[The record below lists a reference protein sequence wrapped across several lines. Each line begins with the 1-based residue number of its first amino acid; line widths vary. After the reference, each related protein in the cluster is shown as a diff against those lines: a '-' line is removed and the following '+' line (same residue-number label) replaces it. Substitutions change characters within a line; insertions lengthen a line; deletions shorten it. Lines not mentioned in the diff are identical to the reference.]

1 MSTSPSYLT
10 HTLPESS
17 LTQEGYVRFKGF
29 PVAYVKSNLSVLLL
43 LPFEELKRRPY
54 YSATFN
60 GFIEL
65 HYSVSRLCPRFT
77 LSLIE
82 EWGSRYFG
90 APGDV
95 ARNLYIKE
103 AIKRLCG
110 WHMGQADLAFSLGEP
125 FSKENDYPLSNKLS
139 KFESETLYSF
149 RRSDFPLYIVNGL
162 WSSRI
167 KSSDNANDLPFREA
181 RRLVPIDS
189 GFAPVITSNELL
201 VKVKIDDQHRQNLL
215 GLCIREVNRKGEIK
229 NAWFLPKRIW
239 RWFLYEPEQK
249 HFLTGK
255 EIEKLLPGSATW
267 DLHAKT
273 VREALD
279 ALAWSQDS
287 SLSRAELEGICILL
301 AEMEHITRP
310 PSVRTSPLEELL
322 VLDAPLSQVIAA
334 IEERIQN
341 KHSVFSVD
349 PAAFALACALKARE
363 FQGESSDGGIQYCP
377 LPDIN
382 ELKTFYKTE

>member
-17 LTQEGYVRFKGF
+17 LTREGYIRFKGF

-77 LSLIE
+77 LALIE

-167 KSSDNANDLPFREA
+167 KSSDNANDLPFGEA

-239 RWFLYEPEQK
+239 KWFLYEPEQK

-255 EIEKLLPGSATW
+255 EIEKLLPASATW

-273 VREALD
+273 VREELD
-279 ALAWSQDS
+279 ALAWSQDG
-287 SLSRAELEGICILL
+287 SLSCAELESVCILL
-301 AEMEHITRP
+301 TEMEHMTRL
-310 PSVRTSPLEELL
+310 PSVRTFPLEELL
-322 VLDAPLSQVIAA
+322 VLDKPLSEVIAA
-334 IEERIQN
+334 TEERIQN
-341 KHSVFSVD
+341 KHSVFNVD
-349 PAAFALACALKARE
+349 PAAFALACSLKARE
-363 FQGESSDGGIQYCP
+363 FQGESSDNGIQYCP

>member
-1 MSTSPSYLT
+1 MSTSPLYLT

-77 LSLIE
+77 LALIE

-103 AIKRLCG
+103 AIKRLYG
-110 WHMGQADLAFSLGEP
+110 WHMGTADLAFSLGDP

-139 KFESETLYSF
+139 KFESDTLDSF
-149 RRSDFPLYIVNGL
+149 RRSEFPIYIVNGL
-162 WSSRI
+162 WSNRI
-167 KSSDNANDLPFREA
+167 KSSDNASDLPFREA

-201 VKVKIDDQHRQNLL
+201 IKVKTDDQHRQNLL
-215 GLCIREVNRKGEIK
+215 GLCIREVNREGEIK
-229 NAWFLPKRIW
+229 SAWFLPKRIW
-239 RWFLYEPEQK
+239 KWFLYEPEQK

-255 EIEKLLPGSATW
+255 EIDKLLPASATW
-267 DLHAKT
+267 DLHTKT
-273 VREALD
+273 VREELD
-279 ALAWSQDS
+279 ALAWSQDG
-287 SLSRAELEGICILL
+287 SLSCAELESVCILL
-301 AEMEHITRP
+301 TEMEHMTRL
-310 PSVRTSPLEELL
+310 PSVRTFPLEELL
-322 VLDAPLSQVIAA
+322 VLDKPLSEVIAA
-334 IEERIQN
+334 TEERIQN
-341 KHSVFSVD
+341 KHSVFNVD
-349 PAAFALACALKARE
+349 PAAFALACSLKARE
-363 FQGESSDGGIQYCP
+363 FQGESSDNGIQYCP

-382 ELKTFYKTE
+382 ELKTFYETE

>member
-1 MSTSPSYLT
+1 MSMSPTYLT
-10 HTLPESS
+10 KTLPESS
-17 LTQEGYVRFKGF
+17 LTQEGYIRFQGF

-65 HYSVSRLCPRFT
+65 HYSVSRLCPHFT
-77 LSLIE
+77 LALIE
-82 EWGSRYFG
+82 EWGSRYFA
-90 APGDV
+90 APADIT
-95 ARNLYIKE
+95 RSLYIKE
-103 AIKRLCG
+103 AIKRLSG
-110 WHMGQADLAFSLGEP
+110 LHMGPTDLAFSLENP
-125 FSKENDYPLSNKLS
+125 FSKENDYPLSNQLS
-139 KFESETLYSF
+139 KFESDTLDSF
-149 RRSDFPLYIVNGL
+149 RRSDFPIYIVNGL
-162 WSSRI
+162 WSNRI
-167 KSSDNANDLPFREA
+167 KSSDNASDLPFREA

-201 VKVKIDDQHRQNLL
+201 VKVKINDQHRQNLL
-215 GLCIREVNRKGEIK
+215 GLCIREVNRRGEIK

-239 RWFLYEPEQK
+239 KWFLYEPEQK

-255 EIEKLLPGSATW
+255 EIEKLLPASVTW

>member
-10 HTLPESS
+10 HALPESS

-43 LPFEELKRRPY
+43 LPFEELKGRPY
-54 YSATFN
+54 YSASFN

-65 HYSVSRLCPRFT
+65 HYSVSRLCPHFT
-77 LSLIE
+77 LALIE

-95 ARNLYIKE
+95 TRSLYIKE

-110 WHMGQADLAFSLGEP
+110 WHMGLADLAFSLGEP

-139 KFESETLYSF
+139 KFESDTLYSF
-149 RRSDFPLYIVNGL
+149 RRSEFPIYIVNGL
-162 WSSRI
+162 Y
-167 KSSDNANDLPFREA
+167 
-181 RRLVPIDS
+181 
-189 GFAPVITSNELL
+189 
-201 VKVKIDDQHRQNLL
+201 RQNLL

-239 RWFLYEPEQK
+239 KWFLYEPEQK

-255 EIEKLLPGSATW
+255 EIEKLLPASATW

-273 VREALD
+273 VREKLD

-287 SLSRAELEGICILL
+287 SLSCAELESVCILL
-301 AEMEHITRP
+301 TEMEHMTRP

-322 VLDAPLSQVIAA
+322 VLDKPLSEVIAA
-334 IEERIQN
+334 TEERIQN
-341 KHSVFSVD
+341 KLSVFNVE

-363 FQGESSDGGIQYCP
+363 FLGESSDNGIQYCP

>member
-1 MSTSPSYLT
+1 MSMSPSYLT

-17 LTQEGYVRFKGF
+17 LTQEGYIRFKGF

-43 LPFEELKRRPY
+43 LPFEELKRHPY

-77 LSLIE
+77 LALIE

-95 ARNLYIKE
+95 TRSLYIKE
-103 AIKRLCG
+103 AVKRLCG
-110 WHMGQADLAFSLGEP
+110 WHMGQADLAFSLEDP

-139 KFESETLYSF
+139 KFESDTLYSF
-149 RRSDFPLYIVNGL
+149 RRSDFPIYIVNGL
-162 WSSRI
+162 WSNRL

-189 GFAPVITSNELL
+189 SFAPVITSNELL

-215 GLCIREVNRKGEIK
+215 GLCIREVNRRGEIK

-239 RWFLYEPEQK
+239 KWFLYEPEQK

-255 EIEKLLPGSATW
+255 EIEKLLPASATW

-349 PAAFALACALKARE
+349 LVVFFLTKAQKARE